1 MKVAIIGAGM
11 DAVQSME
18 HAKQLNIVT
27 LALDDRPDAPG
38 SAVADAFHLV
48 DFTKK
53 EDMIELLRREKVDFL
68 MPFVDGEKALVAGA
82 INDALHLPGYSEKA
96 AELCTDRYL
105 FHKQL
110 RGKGLRMHHCFLLT
124 RDYLFDPFEI
134 TYPAIVKPRYAEND
148 TEEVFYMSCPG
159 DLVEFQVKRFDLL
172 PKEEP
177 KEEKKGFRPIVTPKS
192 ETVQNTPG
200 WNATVAAKK
209 QQNERIKEEL
219 LRLNKE
225 LMELD
230 KKQEKE
236 KLAGLEWLVQKKL
249 ELADK
254 NREEKSFDSD
264 AEYVLEEVFDG
275 REYAIDAAM
284 EGCNMEIVMIWEK
297 LMTAPPAMQ
306 AVGYL
311 TVLPEE
317 DRVLYDR
324 MKKYLDRVVETIG
337 LRDCMFRADVRVKG
351 KDLFAIHISLRPA
364 PSRIHDEMLP
374 YSTGIHIGR
383 EYLCYM
389 SGRRHNFQPLQVKNS
404 MLHYFDM
411 ENCFV
416 HDVPTE
422 KDLTIPVGIQL
433 KQWKCS
439 IKTLDYLEHVTT
451 GESLTKRGYYIL
463 EGEKDSRL
471 LQFVDTVNR
480 MFKTS

>member
-11 DAVQSME
+11 DAVQSIE
-18 HAKQLNIVT
+18 HARQLNIVT
-27 LALDDRPDAPG
+27 IALDDQPDAPG
-38 SAVADAFHLV
+38 FAIADVFYVV
-48 DFTKK
+48 DFAKK

-68 MPFVDGEKALVAGA
+68 MPFVDGRKALVVGA

-96 AELCTDRYL
+96 AEICTDKYL

-134 TYPAIVKPRYAEND
+134 TYPAIVKPGYAENGM
-148 TEEVFYMSCPG
+148 EEVFYMSCPG

-172 PKEEP
+172 PKEAP
-177 KEEKKGFRPIVTPKS
+177 KEEKKGFRPIVSPKTES
-192 ETVQNTPG
+192 VQNAPG
-200 WNATVAAKK
+200 WGATVAAKK
-209 QQNERIKEEL
+209 EQNERIKEEL
-219 LRLNKE
+219 LRLNQE

-236 KLAGLEWLVQKKL
+236 KLTGLEWLVQKKL
-249 ELADK
+249 ELAGK

-284 EGCNMEIVMIWEK
+284 EGCNLEIVMIREK
-297 LMTAPPAMQ
+297 LMTQPPAMQ

-324 MKKYLDRVVETIG
+324 MKKYLDRVAETIG
-337 LRDCMFRADVRVKG
+337 LRDCMFQADVRVKG
-351 KDLFAIHISLRPA
+351 KDLFVIRISLRPA
-364 PSRIHDEMLP
+364 PSRIHDEMLL

-383 EYLCYM
+383 EYLRYM
-389 SGRRHNFQPLQVKNS
+389 SGRRHNFQPIQVKNS

-416 HDVPTE
+416 HDVPT
-422 KDLTIPVGIQL
+422 KRDLTMPEGVRL

-439 IKTLDYLEHVTT
+439 IKTLDYLEHIAN
-451 GESLTKRGYYIL
+451 GRNLTKRGYYIL
-463 EGEKDSRL
+463 EGEKDSKL
-471 LQFVDTVNR
+471 LEIVDTVNR
-480 MFKTS
+480 LFQTS